1 MCREHINYELDNLVS
16 ASASVGDELNV
27 HLSDEIKEMQ
37 QKMSEL
43 FEKQKAKGGII
54 DVEAEKN
61 KYYLSLVC
69 IIILL

>member
-1 MCREHINYELDNLVS
+1 MESSSE
-16 ASASVGDELNV
+16 SVDGEFNV

-37 QKMSEL
+37 QKMAEL

-69 IIILL
+69 IIRLCLIYDRILKS